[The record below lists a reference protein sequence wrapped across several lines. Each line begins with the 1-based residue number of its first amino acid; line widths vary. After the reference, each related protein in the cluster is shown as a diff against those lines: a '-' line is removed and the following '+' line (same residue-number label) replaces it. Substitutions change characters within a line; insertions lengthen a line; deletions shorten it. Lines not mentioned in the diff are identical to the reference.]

1 MIKYTFIE
9 TFTISSALHF
19 FFWIWAMLWCHF
31 PSAWKTS
38 FCIFG
43 DFKSARNEFS
53 LSHGAS
59 VNICISALYLND
71 NFAAYRTCAWY
82 TGLLHFIGLY
92 FRTFW
97 RDCAFYRNKVCRNP
111 VLRTSIDT
119 PSNIFSLNVSVLYFG
134 NSHSISHVFIII
146 TFVIVISDVAF
157 IIVLGAMNHTN
168 IRWWT

>member
-19 FFWIWAMLWCHF
+19 FFWIWATLWCHF

-38 FCIFG
+38 FCVFG

-53 LSHGAS
+53 LSHGTS

-71 NFAAYRTCAWY
+71 DFAAYRTCAWY

-97 RDCAFYRNKVCRNP
+97 RDCAFYRNKVCGNP
-111 VLRTSIDT
+111 VLRASIDT
-119 PSNIFSLNVSVLYFG
+119 SFPATFSHLMSLCSLLVILTVFHMFSLLL
-134 NSHSISHVFIII
+134 H
-146 TFVIVISDVAF
+146 
-157 IIVLGAMNHTN
+157 LL
-168 IRWWT
+168 